1 MAGSD
6 GRINFQVGF
15 TTDQSSLSQLKQSLQ
30 GLKNLRMMDFG
41 GTRDDLKAVQEEAK
55 TVEKALT
62 AAFNPKVKSFN
73 TQTFLKELHGAGSS
87 IDQVYQKF
95 SMAGVQ
101 GQVAFSKMSASI
113 LTTNLHLKQT
123 NSLITNFGTT
133 MMNTFKWGIA
143 SGFMNTLTGSIQSAF
158 KYTESLQ
165 RSLTNIRIVTG
176 DSTDKMSQFA
186 DQANRAASE
195 LGRSTLDYTKASLT
209 YYQQGLSDEDV
220 QARTEATLKAQN
232 ITGAGTEMADYLT
245 SVWNGYKVANE
256 EAELYVDKLA
266 AVADSSASDMSELAV
281 AMSKVAST
289 ANTMGVDI
297 DQLNAQIATVVAT
310 TRQAP
315 ESVGTAFKTIYT
327 RLNDIKTG
335 ADEAEISLGN
345 YSGKMADLGFNVL
358 DQNGHLRDTG
368 QIMEEIGSKWETLTR
383 QQQIYLAT
391 TMGGQR
397 QVNQLMALF
406 GNWTTYSELLNTSLE
421 SQGTLAE
428 KNARYMESLGAKMEQ
443 LGAAGER
450 VKRALIDADDMK
462 GLVGMLGS
470 ATNLIANFFESFG
483 SGTNVLLAFGGI
495 FTQMFSGVI
504 GKQINSLIVNM
515 QAAKQNLVEMQRD
528 VDQTLDYAAKNSYN
542 VDAVEAMIT
551 AKQQL
556 YKVWDVMSADQIGAF
571 NQQIQQLGAAKDAQ
585 AIAKNTL
592 EAFDKLKQHAQQ
604 AGKAITEIENT
615 TRNMSFKGIE
625 SGSQEMRDIYD
636 DLLKKAQEFQKSI
649 GGQGVNTAIDGIVDK
664 YSNLKEQIRSS
675 SNVVGQFRKEIL
687 QASGQVGQ
695 LLTTNR
701 SDLQFNLSQSSK
713 AAQRLKDDL
722 QKAIE
727 AKQQLVKVDNIVNLA
742 GALGQVAGSV
752 RSLLNLPNIWKNENI
767 SGGEKLLQTITSL
780 SFTIPS
786 LIRGYQGLRKVLGL
800 TAAQQ
805 LKKTTATIA
814 QKAAENAAMASTAL
828 KVAKEKLAIAVKR
841 EQQIEQMA
849 YTAGL
854 QGQIITDEMAEAVTK
869 AKMEVEAKEAIVKK
883 AQKDA
888 TDAATI
894 STKAEAAAAQAAAG
908 ANKKFLATLWANPI
922 AQAAIII
929 GGLVLAYDA
938 LTLSAKQ
945 ANKEVE
951 KSQDQYDKENQKL
964 TDISSKLDEVQNKI
978 DELNSK
984 DKLSFTDQDELIRL
998 QAQKAELQALEV
1010 AQRKLTEAKQKD
1022 LAIDIAKKA
1031 GTGFRKAD
1039 TYQQNNNLQD
1049 TAQRTVGAGANV
1061 SDTIKKVTG
1070 ADLTAIDSYDTVA
1083 INDLLQRIQA
1093 AKQSEAQQGNINSMS
1108 YQNLSSAEEFLKN
1121 QEEKSIQQLNKWLP
1135 DMKSELHT
1143 LMDVVKN
1150 DPSLEA
1156 EYKGLIEFYQTRIRQ
1171 AYQGS
1176 GSAEAMAETLAN
1188 SMGFNEQ
1195 GFKELQQK
1203 VNSGDANFD
1212 KIFKDLSQSQ
1222 QKMLQTWSD
1231 ETGMSVEDILKIFG
1245 KLDWESMLK
1254 VKQQEEAIEREK
1266 RNLANL
1272 TEISNTGEKYQ
1283 NGKNVGLKEGQTYQ
1297 NALNDT
1303 IIDIKADTQNLT
1315 EKEQN
1320 HLIKQAELLKETWL
1334 AGTEEYKQALKQI
1347 EDYKFEGLNKKLN
1360 QVGFDNMQASQIEAL
1375 ERYANT
1381 RERVNKLNV
1390 DATTKQNLLN
1400 KVLQNEA
1407 EKYGTTTSAIKQY
1420 AKQLEKS
1427 NKVQTTA
1434 YFQNGKYLKQL
1445 KLTSQQYE
1453 EIAVNDLALTNSL
1466 EKIQKIGKVDIKLQ
1480 TGSTQ
1485 QQQTFAQQITQM
1497 RDALNEIPGM
1507 SINVD
1512 QVVDNLDL
1520 INKVAAG
1527 DVDSLYKLKQKLA
1540 EEYIAEVKTQ
1550 VDADQQNLLN
1560 EINSVVQGLSPQDIR
1575 VGAFLNDE
1583 GFMAN
1588 LSALAS
1594 KSEATAQYV
1603 YSLLSQLG
1611 AEPYIAG
1618 WSNIAFSSPVVTSGK
1633 GTGRA
1638 SLVDAARGEAA
1649 ALTGE
1654 NQKIEMQNGSFPMPI
1669 IGYRMKNSPE
1679 KPNISPSGGK
1689 GSGGGG
1695 GGGGGSEKEPKKE
1708 QLIKDERDAYHD
1720 INKEISK
1727 LEKQFDKL
1735 SDAQKRAAGQDAVDL
1750 LNEEL
1755 DIIGKQVSTYEEK
1768 IKLIDEERAKLQE
1781 QAKTAGYN
1789 AIFDPDTGQ
1798 LSNYSELY
1806 EEQLKKV
1813 NDVIENYNKVG
1824 EQQGAE
1830 AQKPLEEELKNAKK
1844 AWEDFKDWLSKY
1856 DANVELKDE
1865 TQEAIK
1871 AQLEKQLEINID
1883 KFKMKV
1889 DIDLDLAEAARDWNE
1904 FQRKVI
1910 DKLDEND
1917 VSKRAKSMLKD
1928 LSTYYG
1934 DETGAI
1940 PSLTDH
1946 INNTMEQIER
1956 LQDGIDGAYG
1966 VFRDRVS
1973 AEDLNQAL
1981 EDLDKYTEDLMSNLE
1996 AVEDLI
2002 QEVRQAYFDMLDAAQ
2017 EAFDKQNEE
2026 YEFITKMLDH
2036 DKNLIDMLYG
2046 EKAFDRFDELYK
2058 QRDKN
2063 NRKQLEF
2070 LKQQKNYF
2078 QKQLDDAKALRDGV
2092 EEGTEAWKMYNKQV
2106 EAAEE
2111 KWMSAVEAFN
2121 SQVENSVQNLL
2132 DQYDNTLSKI
2142 FDDLDKKLT
2151 NGHGSEYLS
2160 EEWELIKSG
2169 AERYLDPIEAA
2180 FDISSLQDAFDEALK
2195 NTENSIKA
2203 QKSLTNL
2210 RDAELKKLKE
2220 KDKLTKFDLDR
2231 AKALLDIEVKRI
2243 ALEQSKNNTSKLRL
2257 RRDSQGNYT
2266 YQYVADENA
2275 TQQAQKEYEEAQR
2288 SLYDMSKE
2296 NYITSRDNFNNAL
2309 KDTISR
2315 AAEIEKNNDYTR
2327 EEKDN
2332 LQKQLADQLNDQWQ
2346 IYLNARDT
2354 AAQDTMDTYGAM
2366 YGKNKEDFQNMTK
2379 EELNIWLGQFLPGI
2393 GSGVD
2398 LMIDK
2403 FSGPEGFLP
2412 TIKNSIGQARDATQD
2427 YQDKVKEMS
2436 EIAGQDFNKVGEAIN
2451 DNVTKTETLLDS
2463 NDKLIGS
2470 YQDEIETVKDVIKQV
2485 EGLTNSYDG
2494 MRDAA
2499 LQAAKAAREMYEQ
2512 IKRAQAA
2519 AAQQAVDADD
2529 WGVHESAKKSDS
2541 PKYTFE
2547 RFEGENGEPAWKIK
2561 DENGNYVKGQ
2571 TIEGV
2576 HYDDGNGLSYT
2587 AGYKVSDEGWVQASE
2602 QNPYHNGMF
2611 GAIDPVFDSDN
2622 VNVNTSSTDVDTEE
2636 TNITGE
2642 DTLPLRPIVG
2652 NALSEGDLEK
2662 YKDGPGAFLASAS
2675 SAASGMYTGSWGD
2688 SGKLAILHE
2697 KELVLNADDTENIL
2711 NAVDLV
2717 RSLAGRLAGMQS
2729 MFNDEVA
2736 GLGSVLLQT
2745 SSGAATGTAALDQQ
2759 VHITATFPNVNSQVQ
2774 IENALNNL
2782 VNRASQYA
2790 FKSKI

>member
-297 DQLNAQIATVVAT
+297 DQLNAQIATIVAT

-1070 ADLTAIDSYDTVA
+1070 VDLTSIDSYDTVA
-1083 INDLLQRIQA
+1083 INDLLQRIQT
-1093 AKQSEAQQGNINSMS
+1093 AKQSEAYQGNINSMS
-1108 YQNLSSAEEFLKN
+1108 YQDLSSAEKFLKN

-1143 LMDVVKN
+1143 LMEVVKN

-1222 QKMLQTWSD
+1222 QRMLQTWSD

-1303 IIDIKADTQNLT
+1303 ITDIKADTQNLT
-1315 EKEQN
+1315 EEEQN

-1347 EDYKFEGLNKKLN
+1347 EDYKFEGLNQKLN

-1407 EKYGTTTSAIKQY
+1407 EKYGTTASAIKQY

-1427 NKVQTTA
+1427 NKVYGVALNKSESLT
-1434 YFQNGKYLKQL
+1434 KQFEL
-1445 KLTSQQYE
+1445 ESQSLE
-1453 EIAVNDLALTNSL
+1453 KIAINDHAVVAAL
-1466 EKIQKIGKVDIKLQ
+1466 EKIQKVKVPTLEMKENDPLQ
-1480 TGSTQ
+1480 YTKVIDQLVTY
-1485 QQQTFAQQITQM
+1485 
-1497 RDALNEIPGM
+1497 LNEIPGLL
-1507 SINVD
+1507 VTPED
-1512 QVVDNLDL
+1512 VQKNLGT
-1520 INKVAAG
+1520 IKKVAEG
-1527 DVDSLYKLKQKLA
+1527 DNQALYQLRLNLAQQMPAPKVDVEFA
-1540 EEYIAEVKTQ
+1540 EEQQTLLTDINNYIHSLSPDDIESHAYLN
-1550 VDADQQNLLN
+1550 DADF
-1560 EINSVVQGLSPQDIR
+1560 I
-1575 VGAFLNDE
+1575 
-1583 GFMAN
+1583 AN
-1588 LSALAS
+1588 LMTLAS
-1594 KSEATAQYV
+1594 KSEAMATYV
-1603 YSLLSQLG
+1603 NQLMANLG
-1611 AEPYIAG
+1611 AQPYIQSWKNMG
-1618 WSNIAFSSPVVTSGK
+1618 NITQAEAQDASQNAVYASKGSSFGISAPV
-1633 GTGRA
+1633 
-1638 SLVDAARGEAA
+1638 
-1649 ALTGE
+1649 
-1654 NQKIEMQNGSFPMPI
+1654 
-1669 IGYRMKNSPE
+1669 IGY
-1679 KPNISPSGGK
+1679 KPLTSNLPKAPGGGK
-1689 GSGGGG
+1689 KSGGGGG

-1735 SDAQKRAAGQDAVDL
+1735 SDAQKRAAGQDAIDL

-1928 LSTYYG
+1928 LSTYYD

-1940 PSLTDH
+1940 PSLTEH

-1966 VFRDRVS
+1966 VFRDGVS

-2063 NRKQLEF
+2063 NRQQLDF
-2070 LKQQKNYF
+2070 LKQQKGLYWNEV
-2078 QKQLDDAKALRDGV
+2078 QAMKAARDGV
-2092 EEGTEAWKMYNKQV
+2092 EEGSEAWKQYNKYL

-2470 YQDEIETVKDVIKQV
+2470 YQDEIETVKDVIEQV

-2529 WGVHESAKKSDS
+2529 WGVHKSAKKSDS

-2688 SGKLAILHE
+2688 SGKLAVLHE

-2745 SSGAATGTAALDQQ
+2745 SSGAATGAAALDQQ